1 MFPFKK
7 KKASKSDKI
16 IVDHGHNDIR
26 VYSVPGEMLNM
37 QIKKDEEE
45 NKDYNKTELNKMYDK

>member
-1 MFPFKK
+1 MFLFKK

-16 IVDHGHNDIR
+16 IVNHGHNDIR

-37 QIKKDEEE
+37 KIKKDEEE
-45 NKDYNKTELNKMYDK
+45 SKDNNKTETK

>member
-1 MFPFKK
+1 MFLFKK
-7 KKASKSDKI
+7 KKESKNDKI

-45 NKDYNKTELNKMYDK
+45 RKEYNKTETK